1 MEKRY
6 VVKMTAVIFIDVA
19 AVDQTAALNMAAEQS
34 QQAEVDFNQPD
45 GFRLE
50 LSDDDEA
57 AKFAEPW

>member
-19 AVDQTAALNMAAEQS
+19 AVDQTAALMAAEIAQR
-34 QQAEVDFNQPD
+34 ANEVDFNQPD